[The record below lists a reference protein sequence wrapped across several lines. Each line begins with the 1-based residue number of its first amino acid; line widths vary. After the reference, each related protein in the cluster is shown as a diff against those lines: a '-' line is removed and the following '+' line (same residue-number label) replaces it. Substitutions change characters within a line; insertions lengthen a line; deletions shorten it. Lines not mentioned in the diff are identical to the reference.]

1 VKLLLLED
9 EYGLRLSVKEFLVEL
24 GFKVSD
30 FENGQDALESILSMT
45 YDIIIMDVQVP
56 GINGFDILK
65 NIREEGISTPV
76 IMVTSL
82 TNISNLNTGYAS
94 GCNDY
99 IKKPFELLEL
109 KLRIFQTLK
118 MNQLNTINSTISL
131 PNGYVYDTSNFSL
144 TKDNNTIQLTKT
156 EKDIVE
162 LLIKHI
168 GTVISISDFQQEIWK
183 EEIDSSNIRVQINNL
198 RKKIGEK
205 FIINIRGLGYKIE
218 SD

>member
-1 VKLLLLED
+1 MKLLLLED